1 MSGDDASIVERLQ
14 RLTENPIA
22 LNQASREEL
31 LEIPFLS
38 PALADSIL
46 SYRRRNGIFKS
57 RRPLR
62 KIAGTEL
69 YTVIKPFFTV
79 TSKKR
84 KRGYLIQKNYYPVDP
99 GKTARKYSGGL
110 WYNKTKLRYFFS
122 QKTSAGFIT
131 QKDVGEESIMD
142 FYSGYISYN
151 AARWKLILGQ
161 FHFQFGHGLAFSNPF
176 STQKSAMVLNPLR
189 SLKTVAAPSLSSAEN
204 SGLYGL
210 YLNYQ
215 NNHRWNFHLFA
226 SGNYLDARLDKSGET
241 VTGIR
246 YTGYHRSESELLSK
260 NRVFAQITAAA
271 VSAPLGRNIT
281 ASLLICHY
289 HYNPDIQF
297 TSPYV
302 SNSDLR
308 RQYFHFTGSTLNQM
322 SLAYS
327 AHSMHADASGEFT
340 IVEKGTPAFSQK
352 LFFHYDRLQF
362 GFSFW
367 RLTKN
372 FQSPRGTVFDDS
384 SPFPGAQQGLYF
396 ALKTKLNTSFM
407 LKAYKF
413 FVRDLWRSWFN
424 SLPGLKDEWLLESI
438 FSLPQK
444 QVALRIRQKSNTVS
458 ISEESDFLGEEVQ
471 TIYRLHYKWTPDK
484 QFRLQSRIAYTHLHP
499 NSEHGIYFFQDFRY
513 SFTREL
519 ALYSRI
525 TFFQTRSFRSA
536 LYEYENDLPG
546 SFANYALYG
555 KGHKWYL
562 MLRFQPFDAFRF
574 WFKLRY
580 LRRYDGAGYAS
591 ARIRE
596 LRFQMDF
603 TY

>member
-14 RLTENPIA
+14 RLTENPIS
-22 LNQASREEL
+22 LNLASREEL

-38 PALADSIL
+38 PGLADSIL

-57 RRPLR
+57 RRPLH
-62 KIAGTEL
+62 KILGPEL
-69 YTVIKPFFTV
+69 YSILKPFFTV
-79 TSKKR
+79 TQKKHR
-84 KRGYLIQKNYYPVDP
+84 RGYLKQKNYYPIDP
-99 GKTARKYSGGL
+99 GKTTRKYPGGL

-204 SGLYGL
+204 SGLYGF

-226 SGNYLDARLDKSGET
+226 SGNYLDARLDKSGEI

-260 NRVFAQITAAA
+260 NRVFEQITAAA
-271 VSAPLGRNIT
+271 VSAPVGRNIT
-281 ASLLICHY
+281 ASLLICRY

-297 TSPYV
+297 IYPYV
-302 SNSDLR
+302 SSSDLR
-308 RQYFHFTGSTLNQM
+308 RQHFHFTGSNLTQM
-322 SLAYS
+322 SLTYS
-327 AHSMHADASGEFT
+327 AHSTHANASGEFT
-340 IVEKGTPAFSQK
+340 AVEKGRPAFSQK
-352 LFFHYDRLQF
+352 LFFSYERLQF
-362 GFSFW
+362 GLSFW
-367 RLTKN
+367 RLSKN

-384 SPFPGAQQGLYF
+384 SPFPEAQQGLYF
-396 ALKTKLNTSFM
+396 ALKTKLNTFFT

-413 FVRDLWRSWFN
+413 FVKDLWRGWFN
-424 SLPGLKDEWLLESI
+424 SLPGLKDEWLLEGI
-438 FSLPQK
+438 LSLPKK
-444 QVALRIRQKSNTVS
+444 QVTLRIRQKSHVASTPGK
-458 ISEESDFLGEEVQ
+458 EDLLGEEKQ

-484 QFRLQSRIAYTHLHP
+484 NFRLQSRVAYTRLNL
-499 NSEHGIYFFQDFRY
+499 NSEHGIYIFQDFRY
-513 SFTREL
+513 SFSRRL
-519 ALYSRI
+519 AFYSRI
-525 TFFQTRSFRSA
+525 TFFQTHSFRSA

-562 MLRFQPFDAFRF
+562 MLRMQAAARIRL
-574 WFKLRY
+574 WCKLRY
-580 LRRYDGAGYAS
+580 LKRNSGFGYEAV
-591 ARIRE
+591 RIRE
-596 LRFQMDF
+596 LRFQADF